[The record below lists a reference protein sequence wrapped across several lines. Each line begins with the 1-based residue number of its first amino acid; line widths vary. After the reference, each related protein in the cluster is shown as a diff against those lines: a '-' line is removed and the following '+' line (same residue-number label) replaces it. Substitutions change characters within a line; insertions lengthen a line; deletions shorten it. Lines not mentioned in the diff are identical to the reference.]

1 MTLELINSLLGP
13 VYTYRVLLEI
23 IPAMLEN
30 DSSKHYIISFLG
42 GLIKKRQK
50 SSNYDIKFFDNK
62 NCRVRIRVKSFLLSR
77 SGGKCTGA
85 RG

>member
-30 DSSKHYIISFLG
+30 DSLKHYIISFLG
-42 GLIKKRQK
+42 GLIKTRQK
-50 SSNYDIKFFDNK
+50 SSNYDI
-62 NCRVRIRVKSFLLSR
+62 
-77 SGGKCTGA
+77 
-85 RG
+85 

>member
-30 DSSKHYIISFLG
+30 DSSKHYIIIFFG
-42 GLIKKRQK
+42 WIDKK
-50 SSNYDIKFFDNK
+50 SDK
-62 NCRVRIRVKSFLLSR
+62 NLVIMI
-77 SGGKCTGA
+77 
-85 RG
+85 